1 MKFDFYY
8 ELQKCKN
15 KSSLY
20 YMDAREQE
28 VIIFQQLLQFFDED
42 KRKQIISIYEGI

>member
-8 ELQKCKN
+8 ELLKCKN

-20 YMDAREQE
+20 YLDAREQE
-28 VIIFQQLLQFFDED
+28 VILMQQIIQFFDED
-42 KRKQIISIYEGI
+42 KRKQILSIYEGI